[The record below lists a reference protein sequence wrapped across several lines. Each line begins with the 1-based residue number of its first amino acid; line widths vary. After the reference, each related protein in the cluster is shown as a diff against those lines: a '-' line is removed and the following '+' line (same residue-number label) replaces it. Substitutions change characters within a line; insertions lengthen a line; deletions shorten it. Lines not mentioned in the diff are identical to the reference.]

1 LKLNKNGFQNK
12 SEKNEERVGN
22 SPYSS
27 YLYFINHNKQIKV
40 MEYTQKEKAIL
51 SKTQFELQTICDT
64 ENIKAYK
71 NPDQTGMVFD
81 LEDDGLIKANFYFGE
96 GIEWQSTQMSIRSS
110 FIQQRLEKTVAVI
123 FGIMNGKIG

>member
-1 LKLNKNGFQNK
+1 
-12 SEKNEERVGN
+12 
-22 SPYSS
+22 
-27 YLYFINHNKQIKV
+27 